1 MGTCF
6 SLGGLVFQNELLVR
20 IMTVSVISPASVDSN
35 DVRRSAAVIDRFSS
49 ASGAC

>member
-1 MGTCF
+1 M
-6 SLGGLVFQNELLVR
+6 FQNELLVR

-35 DVRRSAAVIDRFSS
+35 DVGRNAAVIERERFSW